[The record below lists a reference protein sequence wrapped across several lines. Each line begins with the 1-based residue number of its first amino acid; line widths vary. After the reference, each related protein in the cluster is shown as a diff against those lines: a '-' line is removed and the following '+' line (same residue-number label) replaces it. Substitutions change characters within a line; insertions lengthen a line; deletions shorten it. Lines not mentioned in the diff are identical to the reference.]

1 MSDQDRMNNV
11 LDKGY
16 IKTLGCKNNTNNNE
30 LINAKQE
37 RGYGTRGT
45 TIRK

>member
-16 IKTLGCKNNTNNNE
+16 IKTLGCKNNTNNRTKE
-30 LINAKQE
+30 HAHEYHDDAVSTKTVEQ
-37 RGYGTRGT
+37 
-45 TIRK
+45 